1 MASMNDEAL
10 EIIWK
15 EGGKAHVHRV
25 AAMMSISA
33 DYARTIVYS
42 LGRQDFLDIGS
53 DNIATITKKGKEALE
68 QRGIFRKIKD
78 EKEKAEKEKAEGR
91 EQGIARRILGY

>member
-10 EIIWK
+10 EAIWE

-25 AAMMSISA
+25 AGKMKISA
-33 DYARTIVYS
+33 DYARTILYC

-53 DNIATITKKGKEALE
+53 DDIATITKKGKEALE
-68 QRGIFRKIKD
+68 QRGIFRKIND
-78 EKEKAEKEKAEGR
+78 EKEKAEKKETEER
-91 EQGIARRILGY
+91 ERKSQRRTLGY